1 MWKRLK
7 QTSKKKL
14 AATLTGGGLL
24 AGLLADLLIRIGLPE
39 ETAGEVGDGLLALL
53 AYLLG

>member
-14 AATLTGGGLL
+14 VATLTGGGLL
-24 AGLLADLLIRIGLPE
+24 AGLLVDLLMRAGLPE

-53 AYLLG
+53 AFFLG